1 MDGSSSLGIARF
13 LQTLSLAKD
22 VLSPYNISR
31 ENTNV
36 AAAVYAYNTTIHFNL
51 TQYFSYAAVSSAIDL
66 IPYLDQLPANLSLA
80 METVNRTIISS
91 SRENVTVVIVV
102 FVTTALS
109 GNCPV
114 CQTLRDQ
121 GVKIIT
127 VGIGEDVV
135 DSQLVSIAT
144 NPAEDF
150 VVVFPF
156 LHIPTMSGVVSGA
169 IAQGKRFI

>member
-1 MDGSSSLGIARF
+1 M
-13 LQTLSLAKD
+13 
-22 VLSPYNISR
+22 
-31 ENTNV
+31 
-36 AAAVYAYNTTIHFNL
+36 
-51 TQYFSYAAVSSAIDL
+51 
-66 IPYLDQLPANLSLA
+66 
-80 METVNRTIISS
+80 
-91 SRENVTVVIVV
+91 IVV

-114 CQTLRDQ
+114 CQTFQDQ
-121 GVKIIT
+121 GIRIIT

-150 VVVFPF
+150 VVVSPF